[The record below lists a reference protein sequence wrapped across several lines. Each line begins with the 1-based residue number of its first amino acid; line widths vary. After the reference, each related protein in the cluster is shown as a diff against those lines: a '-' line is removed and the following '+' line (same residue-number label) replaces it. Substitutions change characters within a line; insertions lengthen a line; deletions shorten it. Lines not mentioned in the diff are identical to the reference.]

1 MKKAMWAT
9 QMMMGTEN
17 VVIKRQQR
25 STDDELQKL
34 VNIYDSIEKL
44 RLKY

>member
-1 MKKAMWAT
+1 MWAT
-9 QMMMGTEN
+9 QMVMGTEN

-25 STDDELQKL
+25 STDDDLEKL
-34 VNIYDSIEKL
+34 VNIYESIEKL

>member
-9 QMMMGTEN
+9 QMVMGTEN

-25 STDDELQKL
+25 STDDDLEKL
-34 VNIYDSIEKL
+34 VNIYESIEKL

>member
-1 MKKAMWAT
+1 MWAT
-9 QMMMGTEN
+9 QMVMGTEN

-25 STDDELQKL
+25 STDDDLKKL
-34 VNIYDSIEKL
+34 VNIYESIEKL